1 MMLVSSRYDK
11 CFLQHI
17 LYLEDDFC
25 QYYVQDDFWGRQEI
39 LDVEYVVFDWEEDA
53 EEWMAQCINW
63 DRYDAIS
70 RLRRF
75 LAADCLT
82 QYQVHRMN
90 DRQVVRTAARELCSY
105 AMRTVIKPRIGWAVQ
120 VDPVTRQ
127 PVPAIAVAP
136 ADDIDGMLAE
146 LKTYLDAMVAEAR
159 KKNKEHQAAL
169 AGRNSAEVALYYSG
183 NAGDAVFQNQVADTW
198 DDLVSA
204 VKKFPGFYKGFLK
217 AHLKLFQFPG
227 KMAQLT
233 TQALYT
239 GDMNPLKEEIDKIVN
254 PVVHGYEQAMH
265 YKSILTIL
273 LGDQQTYE
281 LLWDFAQRYY
291 DASHPVELARLGATA
306 AADIVVTIVLALVS
320 YGIGAAANI
329 AAKSTRLVKV
339 AKLLEKIA
347 LAIKKTKRARAL
359 VEHTEEASARTGEIA
374 KRAKRTRKGTPDID
388 SPKAVEKVE
397 HKAKKGYGDGKDTK
411 TTDPKGARGPVSGR
425 DFDPENSGGK
435 ILKLNTNKIKV
446 TPKGIDVVEKHVSRF
461 GPDEANQV
469 MVERLREIQAGKIK
483 PTQADLNFYSHELR
497 ESVRYKKLGWK
508 TGQPSNADDAYDL
521 WNNAHTATLEDY
533 GLKEG
538 PGGLY
543 HPSAMG
549 GQ

>member
-1 MMLVSSRYDK
+1 MSRYDK
-11 CFLQHI
+11 YFLQHI

-39 LDVEYVVFDWEEDA
+39 LDVEDVVFDWEEDA
-53 EEWMAQCINW
+53 EEWMARCINW
-63 DRYDAIS
+63 DRYDTIS

-82 QYQVHRMN
+82 QYPVHRMN
-90 DRQVVRTAARELCSY
+90 DRQVMRIAARELCSY

-146 LKTYLDAMVAEAR
+146 LKTYLDAMVAEAQ
-159 KKNKEHQAAL
+159 KKKEQHLSAL

-183 NAGDAVFQNQVADTW
+183 NAGDAVYQNQVADTW

-227 KMAQLT
+227 QMAQLT

-239 GDMNPLKEEIDKIVN
+239 GDINPLKEEIDKIVD

-273 LGDQQTYE
+273 LGDQQTYA

-306 AADIVVTIVLALVS
+306 AAEIVVTIVLALVS

-329 AAKSTRLVKV
+329 AAKSTRLIKV

-347 LAIKKTKRARAL
+347 LAIRKTKQARALVENAEEAAAKTPKTVKKTKRAGKHML
-359 VEHTEEASARTGEIA
+359 DVD
-374 KRAKRTRKGTPDID
+374 K
-388 SPKAVEKVE
+388 PKAVERLDDKT
-397 HKAKKGYGDGKDTK
+397 KKGYEKGKKSNGPKATTK
-411 TTDPKGARGPVSGR
+411 TPDELYKAIRNSKKDVA
-425 DFDPENSGGK
+425 DIAKHNNLKPER
-435 ILKLNTNKIKV
+435 IQKIKDYV
-446 TPKGIDVVEKHVSRF
+446 FDNPNHTPHK
-461 GPDEANQV
+461 PTAEAW
-469 MVERLREIQAGKIK
+469 ERLSKGKGTEHDKLLLKHETAEMFYNDWIK
-483 PTQADLNFYSHELR
+483 HNPEKYMERYDPLTSHDITNYKGYDWESGLPTE
-497 ESVRYKKLGWK
+497 
-508 TGQPSNADDAYDL
+508 
-521 WNNAHTATLEDY
+521 
-533 GLKEG
+533 
-538 PGGLY
+538 
-543 HPSAMG
+543 
-549 GQ
+549 